1 MLRLGRIG
9 VDPAQQ
15 RSAVGVRR
23 KPMQLN
29 DVGPH
34 DDFFTEEFDSVRFVG
49 QDPAKASHCL
59 KAHKNNGTLFPP

>member
-1 MLRLGRIG
+1 
-9 VDPAQQ
+9 
-15 RSAVGVRR
+15 
-23 KPMQLN
+23 MQLN